1 MMLLYI
7 IIIGI
12 LVFINPIL
20 GPVGVFLC
28 LGIHILKDILFGE
41 GKKEHEKHDNTPY
54 TEYDEFD
61 RWQDNQG
68 L

>member
-1 MMLLYI
+1 MLLYI

-20 GPVGVFLC
+20 GAVGVFAC
-28 LGIHILKDILFGE
+28 LGIHILKSVIFGSR
-41 GKKEHEKHDNTPY
+41 KKKLKKHDNIPH

-61 RWQDNQG
+61 WWQDNQG